1 MTIQTAIAHIQ
12 GLAEGLPG
20 IRQAPDFPPEQM
32 NVFPFA
38 VCYPAAGEFQAGPM
52 GLMKGL
58 HNLVVE
64 IHVARK
70 DLPRDVETAL
80 PFGEALAAA
89 VMDDPTLGG
98 TVDTV
103 RADEGIS
110 YTFGALAWGGQETV
124 GWRLTIPVKIQT
136 VL

>member
-1 MTIQTAIAHIQ
+1 VTIQTAIAHIQ

>member
-1 MTIQTAIAHIQ
+1 MTIQAAIAYIQ
-12 GLAEGLPG
+12 GLAEGLTG

-38 VCYPAAGEFQAGPM
+38 VCYPSAGEFRAGPI

-58 HNLVVE
+58 HSLVVE

-80 PFGEALAAA
+80 PFGELLAAA
-89 VMDDPTLGG
+89 VFDDPTLGG

-103 RADEGIS
+103 RADEGIT
-110 YTFGALAWGGQETV
+110 YTFGALAWGGQATI
-124 GWRLTIPVKIQT
+124 GWRITVPVKIQT

>member
-1 MTIQTAIAHIQ
+1 MTIQAAIAYIQ
-12 GLAEGLPG
+12 GLAEGLTG

-38 VCYPAAGEFQAGPM
+38 VCYPSVGEFRAGPI
-52 GLMKGL
+52 GLMKGCIAWSL
-58 HNLVVE
+58 RFTWRGRIYRATWRRRCHSENCWPRPCLT
-64 IHVARK
+64 I
-70 DLPRDVETAL
+70 LPWAEPSTQC
-80 PFGEALAAA
+80 
-89 VMDDPTLGG
+89 
-98 TVDTV
+98 
-103 RADEGIS
+103 ADEGIT

>member
-12 GLAEGLPG
+12 GLAEGLTG

-38 VCYPAAGEFQAGPM
+38 VCYPAAGQFQAGPM

-80 PFGEALAAA
+80 PFGELLAAA
-89 VMDDPTLGG
+89 VLDDPTLGG

-124 GWRLTIPVKIQT
+124 GWRVIIPVKIQT